1 MPDKD
6 NGQRSRS
13 CLVREKSEREVMVIG
28 AKTGICSFSQTS
40 KRLDEAVELMNRKN
54 TKKQNYGRKCT
65 GNGENMKMFHSK
77 AIIECQK

>member
-28 AKTGICSFSQTS
+28 AETGIRSFSQTS
-40 KRLDEAVELMNRKN
+40 KRLDEAVELMNRK
-54 TKKQNYGRKCT
+54 KKSKT
-65 GNGENMKMFHSK
+65 TEGNAPEMVRT
-77 AIIECQK
+77 

>member
-28 AKTGICSFSQTS
+28 AETGICSFSQTS
-40 KRLDEAVELMNRKN
+40 KRLDEAVELMNRK
-54 TKKQNYGRKCT
+54 KKKGKT
-65 GNGENMKMFHSK
+65 TEGNAPEMVRT
-77 AIIECQK
+77 

>member
-28 AKTGICSFSQTS
+28 AETGISSFSQTS
-40 KRLDEAVELMNRKN
+40 KRLDEAVELMNRK
-54 TKKQNYGRKCT
+54 KKGKLRK
-65 GNGENMKMFHSK
+65 EMHRKW
-77 AIIECQK
+77 